1 MGSDS
6 IFWSTLLIGH
16 NRSGLL
22 LEAGKL
28 QVLRRVLQK
37 VVVDAWKG
45 ASPGVAAKGLLP
57 HGCIRV
63 GARSSGAAVGNRR

>member
-6 IFWSTLLIGH
+6 IFWSTLAIGH

-37 VVVDAWKG
+37 VVVDGWKG
-45 ASPGVAAKGLLP
+45 ASAGVAAKGLLT
-57 HGCIRV
+57 HVCIRV
-63 GARSSGAAVGNRR
+63 EARPSGAAVGNGR